1 MKKFSLMASLAALV
15 TVGGVYATWNYA
27 EANAGS
33 ANQDFYINLE
43 TVETNT
49 KKGTI
54 SMTGALP
61 LSVDDGG
68 NYHVKLIKAQA
79 AAQGLT
85 VTFTPNTGAS
95 VETIP
100 MQVVV
105 SVNDAKFTL
114 TQGTA
119 ETNDDTTDV
128 YMTANTTPLTA
139 TEIPGLANVGTSGV
153 LIPIDLI
160 MSKLTL
166 TDVVLDTYQD
176 YQDYNA
182 TLNQLKITVTVS
194 EVTA

>member
-33 ANQDFYINLE
+33 ASQDFYINLE

-68 NYHVKLIKAQA
+68 NYHVELIKAQA

-85 VTFTPNTGAS
+85 VSFTPNVGAS

-114 TQGTA
+114 TEGTV
-119 ETNDDTTDV
+119 ETTDDTTDV
-128 YMTANTTPLTA
+128 YMTADTTPLTA
-139 TEIPGLANVGTSGV
+139 TEIPGLANVGTAGV

-160 MSKLTL
+160 MSKLNL

-176 YQDYNA
+176 YQDYNK

>member
-27 EANAGS
+27 EAKAGS
-33 ANQDFYINLE
+33 ASQDFYINLE

-68 NYHVKLIKAQA
+68 NYHVELIKAQA

-85 VTFTPNTGAS
+85 VTFTPNVGAS
-95 VETIP
+95 VSTIP

-114 TQGTA
+114 TEGTV
-119 ETNDDTTDV
+119 ETSDDTTDV
-128 YMTANTTPLTA
+128 YMTADTTPLTA
-139 TEIPGLANVGTSGV
+139 TEIPGLANVGTAGV

-160 MSKLTL
+160 MSKLHL

-176 YQDYNA
+176 YQDYNK

>member
-27 EANAGS
+27 EAKAGS
-33 ANQDFYINLE
+33 ASQDFYINLE

-85 VTFTPNTGAS
+85 VTFTPNVGAS
-95 VETIP
+95 VSTIP

-114 TQGTA
+114 TEGTV
-119 ETNDDTTDV
+119 ETTDDTTDV
-128 YMTANTTPLTA
+128 YMTADTTPLTA

-160 MSKLTL
+160 MSKLNL

-176 YQDYNA
+176 YQDYNK
-182 TLNQLKITVTVS
+182 TLNNLKITVTVS